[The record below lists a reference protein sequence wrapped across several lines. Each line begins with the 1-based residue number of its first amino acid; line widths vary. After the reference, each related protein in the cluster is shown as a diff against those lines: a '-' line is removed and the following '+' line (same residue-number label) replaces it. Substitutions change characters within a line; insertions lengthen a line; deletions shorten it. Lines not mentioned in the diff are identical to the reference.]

1 MLSGTMRFAII
12 TELIEWVRPFFETF
26 GYVIISVAMFFESAV
41 FTGIVVPGDLILAI
55 GGVYAGQGELSLTG
69 VIACG
74 AVFGVLGTSVG
85 YLIGRRYGDSWLR
98 RAPILGRFEDRLTLA
113 QNSVAKNAGKTIVLG
128 RFVTGAAVFVP
139 FVAGS
144 SGVRPRTF
152 FAYAVPTMV
161 VWSAGLSLVGY
172 FVGNNVETID
182 RIISR
187 IGLAGLA
194 VAALIVG
201 FWIWR
206 HRRAADDPAAP

>member
-1 MLSGTMRFAII
+1 MLSGTMRLALI
-12 TELIEWVRPFFETF
+12 TELVEWVRPFFETF

-85 YLIGRRYGDSWLR
+85 YLLGRRYGDSWLR
-98 RAPILGRFEDRLTLA
+98 HAPILRRFADRLTLA
-113 QNSVAKNAGKTIVLG
+113 QASIARNAGKTIVFG

-152 FAYAVPTMV
+152 FVYAVPTMV

-172 FVGNNVETID
+172 FVGNNVDTID

-194 VAALIVG
+194 VAVLVIG

-206 HRRAADDPAAP
+206 HRREGDDAAAP